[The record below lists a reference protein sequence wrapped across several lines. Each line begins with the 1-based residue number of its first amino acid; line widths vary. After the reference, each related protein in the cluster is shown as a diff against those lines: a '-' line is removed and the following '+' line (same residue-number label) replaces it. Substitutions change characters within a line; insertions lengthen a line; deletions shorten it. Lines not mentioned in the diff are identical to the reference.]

1 VTCRDISKRRIKGIV
16 HCHTAMSYDGSIP
29 LDVLCQILTEEGFS
43 FVAVTDHAKG
53 VTADQYRSFVDLC
66 QKLSSDSFVVIPGLE
81 VLLDNGDEIAAVGI
95 HEYISS
101 TSARNVLEQIL
112 QQGGYSIWVHPH
124 KRERANLDRY
134 DCDAIEVLNG
144 KMDGSV
150 APNFYL
156 FFHIRRLQ
164 CDGKK
169 IHQMF
174 GADLHNLEEPRS
186 VWTECDVDSIS
197 ETEILK
203 TLHAGS
209 YTNHASRVNIPS
221 HKKSLF
227 ANTLTVLLYR
237 FAYLSWNSFL
247 RAMPESVRNYVI
259 RFSRR
264 IVSVI
269 KSAR

>member
-1 VTCRDISKRRIKGIV
+1 MICRDISKRCIKGIV
-16 HCHTAMSYDGSIP
+16 HCHTTMSYDGSIS
-29 LDVLCQILTEEGFS
+29 LDVLCQTLKDEGFS
-43 FVAVTDHAKG
+43 FVAVTDHVKG
-53 VTADQYRSFVDLC
+53 VTADQYRRFVDLC

-95 HEYISS
+95 HEFISS
-101 TSARNVLEQIL
+101 TSARDVLEQIL

-124 KRERANLDRY
+124 KRARADLERY

-164 CDGKK
+164 CLGVK
-169 IHQMF
+169 IHQVF

-186 VWTECDVDSIS
+186 VWIECDVDSIS
-197 ETEILK
+197 ETEIIK
-203 TLHAGS
+203 SLHEGN

-221 HKKSLF
+221 FKKSLF
-227 ANTLTVLLYR
+227 ANALTVLLYR
-237 FAYLSWNSFL
+237 FAYLLWNSFL
-247 RAMPESVRNYVI
+247 RAMPEPVRNYVI
-259 RFSRR
+259 RVSRR
-264 IVSVI
+264 IVYII
-269 KSAR
+269 KSA